1 MDGPREEYAIDRLL
15 AWRWGNLCYYLT
27 IPALLWFAL
36 GNWMIND
43 VQRAVWAVVAAGIAA
58 LPAIAEWR
66 SRWIYPW
73 PAKFLIGAALFLHV
87 GGGMMSWYF
96 DYFPVYDKIAHLV
109 SAMATALLVFLI
121 LLRLA
126 YSTRLRPGRGII
138 VGLILAVT
146 LFFGSLWELAEY
158 LIDVNLLSTYFVT
171 PWDSVF
177 DTVFNILGAGYIA
190 FHANEY
196 LKLEPPQVVF
206 RRFFREKGL

>member
-1 MDGPREEYAIDRLL
+1 MDVPQGEYAIDRLL

-43 VQRAVWAVVAAGIAA
+43 VQRAVWAVVAAFIAA
-58 LPAIAEWR
+58 LPAIAERR